1 MDAGARLARMR
12 EHMTVA
18 AAHGDHLPDLGTTRS
33 NIGGWAQLSVVQYF
47 VAEAAV
53 IEAWRGP
60 SPYDRRTGF
69 ISDLGALKCGTYD
82 HRDVCSPLHLL
93 MNASFVVQGL
103 GMFLGALLL
112 SSALLC
118 IAARPGVRIVPGAA
132 YRKAWPAAVV
142 VRFLAGISGLGTVVV
157 GFVPE
162 DLGSPFHLAGA
173 LMFFI
178 GGAFALLLLGI
189 LWLPHTAMSW
199 FILACGTLTLGSLV
213 IGGLTH
219 MHVPEPG
226 TLERLMAYP
235 VTIGFAAAGL
245 VVAQRVR
252 EVRRTAARLARR

>member
-1 MDAGARLARMR
+1 MR
-12 EHMTVA
+12 EQMTAPA
-18 AAHGDHLPDLGTTRS
+18 ASGGQLPDVGTIRS
-33 NIGGWAQLSVVQYF
+33 NIGGWAHLSVVQYF
-47 VAEAAV
+47 VAESAV

-60 SPYDRRTGF
+60 EPYDRRTGF
-69 ISDLGALKCGTYD
+69 ISDLGALKCGIYE

-103 GMFLGALLL
+103 GLIFGALLL

-118 IAARPGVRIVPGAA
+118 IAAKPGVRILPGAA
-132 YRKAWPAAVV
+132 SRKALPAAVA
-142 VRFLAGISGLGTVVV
+142 VRILTGIAGLGTVVV

-162 DLGSPFHLAGA
+162 DLGSPFHLVGA

-178 GGAFALLLLGI
+178 GGAFALLLLGL
-189 LWLPHTAMSW
+189 LWLPHTGMSW
-199 FILACGTLTLGSLV
+199 FVAVCGTLTLGALV
-213 IGGLTH
+213 VGALTR

-235 VTIGFAAAGL
+235 VTIGFSAAGL

-252 EVRRTAARLARR
+252 EVRRTAARLAKR

>member
-1 MDAGARLARMR
+1 MR
-12 EHMTVA
+12 EHLTVTA
-18 AAHGDHLPDLGTTRS
+18 ADGDHLPDLGTVRS

-47 VAEAAV
+47 VAESAV

-60 SPYDRRTGF
+60 APYDRRTGF
-69 ISDLGALKCGTYD
+69 ISDLGALTCGTYD

-103 GMFLGALLL
+103 GMLLGALLL

-118 IAARPGVRIVPGAA
+118 IAARPGVRIVRGAG
-132 YRKAWPAAVV
+132 YRKAWPAAVA

-178 GGAFALLLLGI
+178 GGAFALVLLGV
-189 LWLPHTAMSW
+189 LWLPHTPMSW
-199 FILACGTLTLGSLV
+199 FILACGTLTLGALV
-213 IGGLTH
+213 VGGLTH

-252 EVRRTAARLARR
+252 EVRRTAARLVRR